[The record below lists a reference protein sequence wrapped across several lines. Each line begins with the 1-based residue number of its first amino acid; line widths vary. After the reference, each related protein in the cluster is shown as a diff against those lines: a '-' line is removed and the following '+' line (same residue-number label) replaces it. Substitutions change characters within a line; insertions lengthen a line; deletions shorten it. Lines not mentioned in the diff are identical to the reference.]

1 MKSLVKSIISNRW
14 AELLWVKILTEGIF
28 QTITVLITQVLL
40 VVEAFLAILVIRVVA
55 EWGLNVKTWISS
67 LMTRSL
73 LLEMDRF
80 NTVKINNNLK
90 EHSKT
95 LKLRQVW
102 STEVVELKFL
112 VLQLPYLTMELS
124 IMEVIYIKI
133 QLSWKNIRYLN
144 KALLRIVLELEDR
157 KMQEVIY
164 TELVE
169 ILTRNNHFRML
180 YSSTL
185 GLVIQWLLMKLKL
198 ATATKELDF

>member
-1 MKSLVKSIISNRW
+1 MIH
-14 AELLWVKILTEGIF
+14 
-28 QTITVLITQVLL
+28 
-40 VVEAFLAILVIRVVA
+40 
-55 EWGLNVKTWISS
+55 
-67 LMTRSL
+67 SL
-73 LLEMDRF
+73 LLEMDKF

-102 STEVVELKFL
+102 SMEVVGLKFL

-169 ILTRNNHFRML
+169 ILTQNNHFRML
-180 YSSTL
+180 YNSTL
-185 GLVIQWLLMKLKL
+185 GLVIQ
-198 ATATKELDF
+198 

>member
-1 MKSLVKSIISNRW
+1 
-14 AELLWVKILTEGIF
+14 
-28 QTITVLITQVLL
+28 
-40 VVEAFLAILVIRVVA
+40 
-55 EWGLNVKTWISS
+55 
-67 LMTRSL
+67 
-73 LLEMDRF
+73 MDRF

-102 STEVVELKFL
+102 SMEVVELKFL

-124 IMEVIYIKI
+124 IMEVIIYIKI

-157 KMQEVIY
+157 KMEEVIY

-185 GLVIQWLLMKLKL
+185 GLVIQ
-198 ATATKELDF
+198 

>member
-1 MKSLVKSIISNRW
+1 
-14 AELLWVKILTEGIF
+14 
-28 QTITVLITQVLL
+28 
-40 VVEAFLAILVIRVVA
+40 
-55 EWGLNVKTWISS
+55 
-67 LMTRSL
+67 MTHSL

-80 NTVKINNNLK
+80 NTVKTNNNLK

-95 LKLRQVW
+95 LKLRQAW
-102 STEVVELKFL
+102 SMAVVELKFL

-157 KMQEVIY
+157 KMEEVIY

-185 GLVIQWLLMKLKL
+185 GLVIQ
-198 ATATKELDF
+198 